1 MGTPS
6 VFLRKALKWIEIFY
20 YSIIIP
26 SMLENV
32 NWSAAFAILI
42 VVRQTVFLENIGKHW
57 LRSMEN
63 VK

>member
-1 MGTPS
+1 
-6 VFLRKALKWIEIFY
+6 
-20 YSIIIP
+20 
-26 SMLENV
+26 MLENV

-42 VVRQTVFLENIGKHW
+42 VVRHTVFLENIGKHW